1 MIESDEMV
9 GASKNGMGTSS
20 PHVEILIPPW
30 WAEAAEA
37 IARAASQP
45 PVAFICGPKNSGKST
60 FSRYLLNILLERY
73 KRVGYL
79 DTDVGQPEFSP
90 PGCLSL
96 HIIGENIL
104 DLMNTSLKTP
114 ERCFFYGDISSKR
127 DPEAYLN
134 YVFNLYDYFL
144 KEYCSYNE
152 TENTGN
158 SMPPLIINTP
168 GWMKGT
174 GFDLL
179 VEMLRYISPTM
190 VVKLCISTRSKNLP
204 NGMFWFDGEQ
214 KGQTVVIDVFSAQQD
229 SLNRSVLIQK
239 DVRGLRDR
247 RLFEYFKQ
255 CFPTDTNISTNKE
268 LAYALASLPP
278 YILPFSKVKVMHLHC
293 QVPSNEIWHS
303 LNATIVGLA
312 VSTDGTVMSRST
324 PWCVGLGIVRG
335 VDVTEGL
342 LYVITPVP
350 LHYLRSVDLLL
361 QGFVEVP
368 TSLLQ
373 VRGCVSPYMSTNVLH
388 RISDK
393 DL

>member
-1 MIESDEMV
+1 
-9 GASKNGMGTSS
+9 
-20 PHVEILIPPW
+20 
-30 WAEAAEA
+30 
-37 IARAASQP
+37 
-45 PVAFICGPKNSGKST
+45 
-60 FSRYLLNILLERY
+60 
-73 KRVGYL
+73 
-79 DTDVGQPEFSP
+79 
-90 PGCLSL
+90 
-96 HIIGENIL
+96 
-104 DLMNTSLKTP
+104 
-114 ERCFFYGDISSKR
+114 CFFYGDISSKR

-144 KEYCSYNE
+144 KQYCSYNE

-168 GWMKGT
+168 GWVKGT